1 MNADIA
7 LLGGKVWTGRSSSPE
22 AQALA
27 IQGDRILAVG
37 STEEVSRL
45 CGPSTRRMWLR
56 GRLVVPGFHDSHLHF
71 ATGCL
76 RLSEVYLKDAPD
88 EAEFGRRLREF
99 DERLPPDRW
108 VTGGL
113 WDHDLTFG
121 GALPTARTVDRHVP
135 NRPVLLRRYD
145 GHMALANSLALKMAG
160 LTKDTPDPPGG
171 RIVRDP
177 RTGQPTG
184 VLQDNATEPVQ
195 KLIPPPEADDV
206 AHAMPTGLQEAARL
220 GITSVHDMLGDPG
233 LSVETYGR
241 LATRGDLTVRAHLYW
256 PIGTWQ
262 EARAAAPELTTYA
275 DRLRLCGV
283 KGFVDG
289 SLGSSTA
296 WFCEPYLHEPGNSG
310 LAVVDLDQLRE
321 AMRTADAQGSQLA
334 VHAIG
339 DRATSELL
347 GLWEQIAA
355 DNGPRDRRLRM
366 EHAQH
371 IRTEDF
377 ARFAA
382 LDAIASMQPYHA
394 IDDGRWAEERIGAE
408 RCRHAYAF
416 RQLLDSGVR
425 LSFGSDWP
433 VAPISP
439 LAGIDAAVNRRTVDG
454 RHPNGWH
461 PHQRITVPEALRAYT
476 SDAAY
481 AVFREQDLG
490 ALEPGKLAD
499 AAVLSLDITDPANR
513 EAIPEAEVILTI
525 LGGRVVH
532 DAME

>member
-1 MNADIA
+1 
-7 LLGGKVWTGRSSSPE
+7 
-22 AQALA
+22 
-27 IQGDRILAVG
+27 
-37 STEEVSRL
+37 
-45 CGPSTRRMWLR
+45 
-56 GRLVVPGFHDSHLHF
+56 
-71 ATGCL
+71 
-76 RLSEVYLKDAPD
+76 
-88 EAEFGRRLREF
+88 
-99 DERLPPDRW
+99 
-108 VTGGL
+108 
-113 WDHDLTFG
+113 
-121 GALPTARTVDRHVP
+121 
-135 NRPVLLRRYD
+135 
-145 GHMALANSLALKMAG
+145 
-160 LTKDTPDPPGG
+160 
-171 RIVRDP
+171 
-177 RTGQPTG
+177 
-184 VLQDNATEPVQ
+184 
-195 KLIPPPEADDV
+195 
-206 AHAMPTGLQEAARL
+206 
-220 GITSVHDMLGDPG
+220 
-233 LSVETYGR
+233 
-241 LATRGDLTVRAHLYW
+241 
-256 PIGTWQ
+256 
-262 EARAAAPELTTYA
+262 
-275 DRLRLCGV
+275 
-283 KGFVDG
+283 
-289 SLGSSTA
+289 
-296 WFCEPYLHEPGNSG
+296 
-310 LAVVDLDQLRE
+310 VVDLDQLRE